1 MQANVSPFI
10 SAAVRKG
17 LNEANNVFVFAGAGI
32 SAESFAGLHQQAGSE
47 VVVELHGNIWKAC
60 CRNCSHYLDL
70 RNASPTEMRGVCL
83 SRSGKLRTGVVLFG
97 EMLPTGA
104 FEKAVAGAENC
115 DIRLIVVTSGMV
127 YPAAALPS
135 IAKRAGTFVV
145 EINCEETPLSEICD
159 EVIKGKAGEVIPLL

>member
-1 MQANVSPFI
+1 
-10 SAAVRKG
+10 
-17 LNEANNVFVFAGAGI
+17 
-32 SAESFAGLHQQAGSE
+32 
-47 VVVELHGNIWKAC
+47 
-60 CRNCSHYLDL
+60 
-70 RNASPTEMRGVCL
+70 
-83 SRSGKLRTGVVLFG
+83 VLFG

-115 DIRLIVVTSGMV
+115 DIRLIVGTSGMV
-127 YPAAALPS
+127 YPAATLPS